1 MERQMKIAISCVITE
16 ETAGP
21 AVVARVAESLGFEGL
36 FIPEHPVIPVVHRT
50 RYPDPARDG
59 EIPEFHS
66 HMPDPFVLL
75 AMAAQATTHFKIAT
89 AVCLVPERN
98 PILLA
103 KEVATL
109 DYFSNGRLLF
119 GIGAGWL
126 ADESEIM
133 GANFPK
139 RWAMTREYVRAMK
152 EIWTKPQAV
161 FEGEFLRFPAIK
173 SYPKPM
179 QKPHSPIH
187 IGSNVFGPSCERA
200 LKNVV
205 AFGEGWMPYGI
216 SPERLDRELATL
228 KRLCA
233 DAGHDF
239 SALETTAYPPP
250 NQLTKCGGDHRRMI
264 EEYRAAGAH
273 RIVLGHATL
282 EPAKV
287 EQALENLA
295 RKLLV

>member
-1 MERQMKIAISCVITE
+1 MGRQMKIAISCVITE
-16 ETAGP
+16 QTAGP
-21 AVVARVAESLGFEGL
+21 AVVARIAEAMGFEGL
-36 FIPEHPVIPVVHRT
+36 FLPEHPVIPVVHRT
-50 RYPDPARDG
+50 RYPDPTSDG
-59 EIPEFHS
+59 EIPEFYS

-89 AVCLVPERN
+89 AICLVPERN

-109 DYFSNGRLLF
+109 DHFSNGRLVF

-126 ADESEIM
+126 ADETEIM
-133 GANFPK
+133 GGNFAR

-152 EIWTKPQAV
+152 ELWTRPQAT
-161 FEGEFLRFPAIK
+161 FQGEFVRFPAVK

-179 QKPHSPIH
+179 QKPHPPIH
-187 IGSNVFGPSCERA
+187 IGSNVSSAGCERA
-200 LKNVV
+200 LKNVI
-205 AFGEGWMPYGI
+205 AIGDGWMPYGI
-216 SPERLDRELATL
+216 SPERLARELATL

-233 DAGHDF
+233 DAARDF
-239 SALETTAYPPP
+239 GAIEITAYPPP
-250 NQLTKCGGDHRRMI
+250 NQLAKCGGDYRRMVD
-264 EEYRAAGAH
+264 EYAVAGAH
-273 RIVLGHATL
+273 RLVLGPATL

-295 RKLLV
+295 RKVLV